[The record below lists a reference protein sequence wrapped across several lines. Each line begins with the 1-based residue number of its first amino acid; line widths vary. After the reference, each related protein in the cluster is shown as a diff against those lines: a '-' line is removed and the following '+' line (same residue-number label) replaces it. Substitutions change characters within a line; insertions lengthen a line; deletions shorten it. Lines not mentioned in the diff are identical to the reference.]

1 MAVVL
6 RLFVEFHVRVVA
18 IPAQVIPC
26 QVYQHH
32 VFGILLRV
40 GQQGFGQCG
49 IRLFVSASAGGAG
62 NGVDGGLSRF
72 NLAMRFGRGT
82 ENPETAE
89 IKIEQDSR
97 VVFCDDSIAMQLPK
111 S

>member
-1 MAVVL
+1 MSWQF
-6 RLFVEFHVRVVA
+6 RLKSFRA
-18 IPAQVIPC
+18 RSTSITL
-26 QVYQHH
+26 
-32 VFGILLRV
+32 FGILFRV

-62 NGVDGGLSRF
+62 NGVDSGLSRF

-89 IKIEQDSR
+89 IKIEQVRRRIDASQR
-97 VVFCDDSIAMQLPK
+97 PVEGENHRLHSAG
-111 S
+111 